1 MARII
6 FISPYMKGGRDSAR
20 LAHRTRYFATREGV
34 QLLKDDN
41 AHLPVTKKQ
50 QQYIQRLL
58 RSFPEAR
65 ELPEYENYANT
76 PNRKTAFA
84 FIEQIHE
91 DFIEPMDG
99 RENYLDYVANR
110 PGVKALGEHGLWDA
124 HGKVPSLENAV
135 AEVAR
140 HTGNVWTPII
150 SLSRE
155 NAERL
160 GYTDLKNW
168 QELINASITDIAK
181 GYKIHPDRLR
191 WYAAMHEK
199 EKHIHVHM
207 VLFSTDPKEGY
218 LSRQGI
224 RSIKSALVSTIYRN
238 DRLHIYEQK
247 DEQRGLLRQEAEAR
261 MATLIEQM
269 ATGTLQSDKLE
280 LLVTDLAQRLR
291 EVSGKKVYGYLPSR
305 VKRIVD
311 EIVDE
316 LAKDERVSSAY
327 ALWQDLREQLCIDY
341 NQTPPQ
347 RVPLSQQ
354 KEFKTVRNMVIRETL
369 RLSEM
374 HFTFEDDA
382 MQDEPEPEEPPVPP
396 DPSAERMIHQQAR
409 FYRRAKSMLDATDA
423 DPSEK
428 SMALVTL
435 HRLWEEGYTIAAH
448 QLGKSYRDGV
458 GSSVDQELAAEW
470 FQKSAEAGNPCS
482 AYALGKLLLEQEQL
496 KTQRLLEEL
505 RTVKS
510 SNATEIRRLKKELAT
525 LRKILVGY
533 VNQIDSLDRI
543 NKRQQQVIADVTQKY
558 NTASQQISTLS
569 KEKENLDKKV
579 TLAAQ
584 LDVTNIRI
592 EPRNKRGKVAKK
604 VKDIVK
610 LAISFTIVKNI
621 TAENGE
627 RTIYIRITKPDNDAL
642 TKSAS
647 NTFSYENRTLTYSC
661 LLYTSP
667 SPRDS

>member
-41 AHLPVTKKQ
+41 AHLPTTKKQ
-50 QQYIQRLL
+50 QQYIRRLL

-65 ELPEYENYANT
+65 DLPEHEGYVSS
-76 PNRKTAFA
+76 PNRQTAFELIA
-84 FIEQIHE
+84 QIHE
-91 DFIEPMDG
+91 DFIEPVDS

-110 PGVKALGEHGLWDA
+110 PGVKSMGEHGLWDA
-124 HGKVPSLENAV
+124 HGKIPSLENAI
-135 AEVAR
+135 AEVAQ

-160 GYTDLKNW
+160 GYTDIKNW
-168 QELINASITDIAK
+168 QDLINASITDIAK

-280 LLVTDLAQRLR
+280 LLVADLAQRLR
-291 EVSGKKVYGYLPSR
+291 EVSGKKVYGYLPPR
-305 VKRIVD
+305 IKRIVD

-341 NQTPPQ
+341 DQTPPQ

-396 DPSAERMIHQQAR
+396 DPNAERMICQQAR
-409 FYRRAKSMLDATDA
+409 FYRRVTKVLHDSES
-423 DPSEK
+423 DPGEK
-428 SMALVTL
+428 AAARVTL
-435 HRLWEEGYTIAAH
+435 RRLWEEGYTIAAH

-482 AYALGKLLLEQEQL
+482 AYALGKLLLEQEQFPQALHWLRQAAEQNDPYAQYRLGKLLLTGAEGVPKDIDAAIQLL
-496 KTQRLLEEL
+496 KGSATQGNSFAQYALGKLYLLGQKVQVDREEAL
-505 RTVKS
+505 RYFAQAAAQGNTYAQYFIDHQDDFSGAAVETAILRMLHQMS
-510 SNATEIRRLKKELAT
+510 RIFRENAAQPAIYAGMQIDKKRRRRLQEKRMAMGHKAGDHE
-525 LRKILVGY
+525 
-533 VNQIDSLDRI
+533 DRGLT
-543 NKRQQQVIADVTQKY
+543 QQTQ
-558 NTASQQISTLS
+558 
-569 KEKENLDKKV
+569 
-579 TLAAQ
+579 
-584 LDVTNIRI
+584 
-592 EPRNKRGKVAKK
+592 
-604 VKDIVK
+604 
-610 LAISFTIVKNI
+610 
-621 TAENGE
+621 
-627 RTIYIRITKPDNDAL
+627 
-642 TKSAS
+642 
-647 NTFSYENRTLTYSC
+647 
-661 LLYTSP
+661 
-667 SPRDS
+667 

>member
-1 MARII
+1 
-6 FISPYMKGGRDSAR
+6 MKGGRDSAR

-41 AHLPVTKKQ
+41 AHLPATKKQ
-50 QQYIQRLL
+50 QQYIHRLL

-65 ELPEYENYANT
+65 ELPEHEDYVT
-76 PNRKTAFA
+76 SPNRQTAFA
-84 FIEQIHE
+84 LIEQIHE
-91 DFIEPMDG
+91 DFVESMDS

-110 PGVKALGEHGLWDA
+110 PGVKAMGEHGLWDA
-124 HGKVPSLENAV
+124 NGKVLSLENAI
-135 AEVAR
+135 AEVAQ

-168 QELINASITDIAK
+168 QDLINASITDIAK
-181 GYKIHPDRLR
+181 GYKIHPSRLR
-191 WYAAMHEK
+191 WYAALHEK

-207 VLFSTDPKEGY
+207 VIFSTDPKEGF
-218 LSRQGI
+218 LTKQGI

-261 MATLIEQM
+261 MATLIGQM

-291 EVSGKKVYGYLPSR
+291 EISGKKVYGYLPPR

-327 ALWQDLREQLCIDY
+327 ALWQDLREQLCTDY

-396 DPSAERMIHQQAR
+396 DPSAERMIHQQAWS
-409 FYRRAKSMLDATDA
+409 YRRAKKVLHDLES
-423 DPSEK
+423 DPGEK
-428 SMALVTL
+428 AAALVTL
-435 HRLWEEGYTIAAH
+435 RRLWEEGYTIAAH
-448 QLGKSYRDGV
+448 QLGKAYRDGL
-458 GSSVDQELAAEW
+458 GISIDRKAAAEW
-470 FQKSAEAGNPCS
+470 FQKSAEAGNTCS
-482 AYALGKLLLEQEQL
+482 AYALGKLLLEQGQISQAIHWLRHAAEQNDPYAQYRLGKLLLTGAEGVPKDVDAAIQLL
-496 KTQRLLEEL
+496 KNSATQGNSFAQYTLGKLYLLGQEMQADREEAL
-505 RTVKS
+505 RYFAQAAAQGNTYAQYFIDHQEDFSGAAVGTAIIRMFHQMS
-510 SNATEIRRLKKELAT
+510 RIFRENAAQPTIYAGMQIDKKRRRRLQEKRMAMGHKADDHE
-525 LRKILVGY
+525 
-533 VNQIDSLDRI
+533 DRGLT
-543 NKRQQQVIADVTQKY
+543 QQTQ
-558 NTASQQISTLS
+558 
-569 KEKENLDKKV
+569 
-579 TLAAQ
+579 
-584 LDVTNIRI
+584 
-592 EPRNKRGKVAKK
+592 
-604 VKDIVK
+604 
-610 LAISFTIVKNI
+610 
-621 TAENGE
+621 
-627 RTIYIRITKPDNDAL
+627 
-642 TKSAS
+642 
-647 NTFSYENRTLTYSC
+647 
-661 LLYTSP
+661 
-667 SPRDS
+667 

>member
-1 MARII
+1 MARLI
-6 FISPYMKGGRDSAR
+6 FISPYMKGGRDAAR

-50 QQYIQRLL
+50 QQYIRRLL

-65 ELPEYENYANT
+65 ELPEHEGYVNA
-76 PNRKTAFA
+76 PNRQTAFDL
-84 FIEQIHE
+84 IEQIHE

-124 HGKVPSLENAV
+124 NGKVPSLENAV

-140 HTGNVWTPII
+140 HTGNVWTPVI

-247 DEQRGLLRQEAEAR
+247 DEQRRFLRQEAEAR
-261 MATLIEQM
+261 MAALIGQM

-291 EVSGKKVYGYLPSR
+291 EVSGKKVYGYLPPR

-341 NQTPPQ
+341 DQTPPQ

-374 HFTFEDDA
+374 NFTFEDDT
-382 MQDEPEPEEPPVPP
+382 MPDELEPEEQPTSSTQS
-396 DPSAERMIHQQAR
+396 SARTIYQQAH
-409 FYRRAKSMLDATDA
+409 FYRRAKTVLNNADA
-423 DPSEK
+423 DPGEK
-428 SMALVTL
+428 AMALVTL
-435 HRLWEEGYTIAAH
+435 RRLWEEGYTIAAH
-448 QLGKSYRDGV
+448 QLGKAYRDGL
-458 GSSVDQELAAEW
+458 GSPVDQVAAAEW
-470 FQKSAEAGNPCS
+470 FQKSAEAGNDCS
-482 AYALGKLLLEQEQL
+482 AYALGKLLLEQGKFSQARIWLQKAAMQKNQYAQYRLGKLLLIGADDVPKDVDAAIRHL
-496 KTQRLLEEL
+496 KDSAALGNQFAQYTLGKLYLLGQEVKADQEEAL
-505 RTVKS
+505 RYLSQAAAQGNTYAQYFIDHQNDFNGASVGTTVLRMLHQMS
-510 SNATEIRRLKKELAT
+510 RIFRENAAQPAIYAGMQIDKKRRRRLQEKRMAMGHKADDHE
-525 LRKILVGY
+525 
-533 VNQIDSLDRI
+533 DSGL
-543 NKRQQQVIADVTQKY
+543 TQP
-558 NTASQQISTLS
+558 SQ
-569 KEKENLDKKV
+569 
-579 TLAAQ
+579 
-584 LDVTNIRI
+584 
-592 EPRNKRGKVAKK
+592 
-604 VKDIVK
+604 
-610 LAISFTIVKNI
+610 
-621 TAENGE
+621 
-627 RTIYIRITKPDNDAL
+627 
-642 TKSAS
+642 
-647 NTFSYENRTLTYSC
+647 
-661 LLYTSP
+661 
-667 SPRDS
+667 

>member
-65 ELPEYENYANT
+65 ELPEHEDYANT
-76 PNRKTAFA
+76 PNRQTAFA
-84 FIEQIHE
+84 LIAQIHE

-135 AEVAR
+135 AEVAQ
-140 HTGNVWTPII
+140 HTGNVWTPVI

-261 MATLIEQM
+261 MATLIGQM
-269 ATGTLQSDKLE
+269 AIGTMQSDRLE

-291 EVSGKKVYGYLPSR
+291 EVSGKKVYGYLPPR

-374 HFTFEDDA
+374 NFTFEDDT
-382 MQDEPEPEEPPVPP
+382 MPDEPEPEEQSA
-396 DPSAERMIHQQAR
+396 PSTQSSARTIYQQAH
-409 FYRRAKSMLDATDA
+409 FYRRAKTVLNDADA
-423 DPSEK
+423 DPGEK
-428 SMALVTL
+428 AMALVTL
-435 HRLWEEGYTIAAH
+435 RRLWEEGYTIAAH
-448 QLGKSYRDGV
+448 QLGKAYRDGLR
-458 GSSVDQELAAEW
+458 SPVDREAAAEW
-470 FQKSAEAGNPCS
+470 FQKSVEAGNDCS
-482 AYALGKLLLEQEQL
+482 AYALGKLLLEQGKFSQARSWLQKAATQKNQYAQYRLGKLLLIGAEDVPKDVDAAIRHL
-496 KTQRLLEEL
+496 KDSAAQGNQFAQYTLGKLYLLGHEVKADHEEAL
-505 RTVKS
+505 RYLSQAAVQGNTYAQYFIDHQNDFNGVSVGTTVLRMLHQMS
-510 SNATEIRRLKKELAT
+510 RIFRENAAQPAIYAGMQIDKKRRRRLQEKRMAMGHKADDHE
-525 LRKILVGY
+525 
-533 VNQIDSLDRI
+533 DSGL
-543 NKRQQQVIADVTQKY
+543 TQS
-558 NTASQQISTLS
+558 SQ
-569 KEKENLDKKV
+569 
-579 TLAAQ
+579 
-584 LDVTNIRI
+584 
-592 EPRNKRGKVAKK
+592 
-604 VKDIVK
+604 
-610 LAISFTIVKNI
+610 
-621 TAENGE
+621 
-627 RTIYIRITKPDNDAL
+627 
-642 TKSAS
+642 
-647 NTFSYENRTLTYSC
+647 
-661 LLYTSP
+661 
-667 SPRDS
+667 

>member
-1 MARII
+1 MARLI

-65 ELPEYENYANT
+65 ELPEHEDYANT
-76 PNRKTAFA
+76 PNRQTAFA
-84 FIEQIHE
+84 LIAQIHE

-124 HGKVPSLENAV
+124 NGKVPSLENAV

-140 HTGNVWTPII
+140 HTGNVWTPVI

-238 DRLHIYEQK
+238 DRLHIYEK
-247 DEQRGLLRQEAEAR
+247 KNHQRSILQQEAE
-261 MATLIEQM
+261 EQM
-269 ATGTLQSDKLE
+269 ASLIGQMSTGTLQNGKLE
-280 LLVTDLAQRLR
+280 LLVTCLAKRLQ
-291 EVSGKKVYGYLPSR
+291 EVSGKKVYGYLPPR

-316 LAKDERVSSAY
+316 LSKDERVAAAY

-341 NQTPPQ
+341 NQTPQQ

-374 HFTFEDDA
+374 NFTFEDDT
-382 MQDEPEPEEPPVPP
+382 MPDEPEPEEQSA
-396 DPSAERMIHQQAR
+396 PSTQSSARTIYQQAH
-409 FYRRAKSMLDATDA
+409 FYRRAKTVLNDTDA
-423 DPSEK
+423 DPGEK
-428 SMALVTL
+428 AMALVTL
-435 HRLWEEGYTIAAH
+435 RRLWEEGYTIAAH
-448 QLGKSYRDGV
+448 QLGKAYRDGL
-458 GSSVDQELAAEW
+458 GSPVDQEAAVEW
-470 FQKSAEAGNPCS
+470 FRKSAEAGNDCS
-482 AYALGKLLLEQEQL
+482 AYALGKLLLEQGKFSQARSWLQKAATQKNQYAQYRLGKLLLIGADDVPKDVDAAIRHL
-496 KTQRLLEEL
+496 KDSAAQGNQFAQYTLGKLYLLGHEVKANQEEAL
-505 RTVKS
+505 RYLSQAAAQGNTYAQYFIDHQNDFNGASVGTTVLRMLHQMS
-510 SNATEIRRLKKELAT
+510 RIFRENAAQPAIYAGMQINKKRRRRLQEKRMAMGHKADDHE
-525 LRKILVGY
+525 
-533 VNQIDSLDRI
+533 DRGLT
-543 NKRQQQVIADVTQKY
+543 QQTQ
-558 NTASQQISTLS
+558 
-569 KEKENLDKKV
+569 
-579 TLAAQ
+579 
-584 LDVTNIRI
+584 
-592 EPRNKRGKVAKK
+592 
-604 VKDIVK
+604 
-610 LAISFTIVKNI
+610 
-621 TAENGE
+621 
-627 RTIYIRITKPDNDAL
+627 
-642 TKSAS
+642 
-647 NTFSYENRTLTYSC
+647 
-661 LLYTSP
+661 
-667 SPRDS
+667 

>member
-1 MARII
+1 
-6 FISPYMKGGRDSAR
+6 
-20 LAHRTRYFATREGV
+20 
-34 QLLKDDN
+34 
-41 AHLPVTKKQ
+41 
-50 QQYIQRLL
+50 
-58 RSFPEAR
+58 
-65 ELPEYENYANT
+65 
-76 PNRKTAFA
+76 
-84 FIEQIHE
+84 
-91 DFIEPMDG
+91 MDG

-140 HTGNVWTPII
+140 HTGNVWTPVI

-168 QELINASITDIAK
+168 QDLINASITDIAK

-291 EVSGKKVYGYLPSR
+291 EISGKKVYGYLPPR

-341 NQTPPQ
+341 NQTPPM

-374 HFTFEDDA
+374 HFTFKDDA
-382 MQDEPEPEEPPVPP
+382 MQDEPKPEEPPMPP
-396 DPSAERMIHQQAR
+396 DPSAERMIHQRAR
-409 FYRRAKSMLDATDA
+409 FYRRAKSILDAVDA

-435 HRLWEEGYTIAAH
+435 HRLWEEGI
-448 QLGKSYRDGV
+448 
-458 GSSVDQELAAEW
+458 
-470 FQKSAEAGNPCS
+470 
-482 AYALGKLLLEQEQL
+482 LLLL
-496 KTQRLLEEL
+496 I
-505 RTVKS
+505 S
-510 SNATEIRRLKKELAT
+510 LA
-525 LRKILVGY
+525 
-533 VNQIDSLDRI
+533 N
-543 NKRQQQVIADVTQKY
+543 
-558 NTASQQISTLS
+558 
-569 KEKENLDKKV
+569 
-579 TLAAQ
+579 
-584 LDVTNIRI
+584 RI
-592 EPRNKRGKVAKK
+592 EMELEVQLTTSWRQSGFKNRQKPVILALHTRWANCCWSRGN
-604 VKDIVK
+604 
-610 LAISFTIVKNI
+610 SRRPFT
-621 TAENGE
+621 GCGRQRS
-627 RTIYIRITKPDNDAL
+627 RTIHTRNTG
-642 TKSAS
+642 SAS
-647 NTFSYENRTLTYSC
+647 C
-661 LLYTSP
+661 CSP
-667 SPRDS
+667 TRRVCQRI

>member
-1 MARII
+1 MARLI
-6 FISPYMKGGRDSAR
+6 FISPYMKGGRDAAR

-91 DFIEPMDG
+91 DFIEPMDS

-135 AEVAR
+135 AEVAQ

-160 GYTDLKNW
+160 GYTDIKNW
-168 QELINASITDIAK
+168 QDLINASITDIAK

-238 DRLHIYEQK
+238 DRLHIYKQK

-261 MATLIEQM
+261 MAALIGQM

-280 LLVTDLAQRLR
+280 LLVTDLAQRLQ
-291 EVSGKKVYGYLPSR
+291 EVSGKKVYGYLPPR
-305 VKRIVD
+305 VKRVVD

-382 MQDEPEPEEPPVPP
+382 ISDEPEPEEPPVPP

-409 FYRRAKSMLDATDA
+409 FYRRAKSILDAADA

-448 QLGKSYRDGV
+448 QLGKAYQDGL
-458 GSSVDQELAAEW
+458 GTSIDRKAAAEW
-470 FQKSAEAGNPCS
+470 FQKSTEAGNPCS
-482 AYALGKLLLEQEQL
+482 AYALGKLLLEQEQFPQALHWLRQAAEQNDPYAQYRLGKLLLTGAEGVPKDVDAAIQLL
-496 KTQRLLEEL
+496 KNSATQGNSFAQYTLGKLYLLGQEMQVDREEAL
-505 RTVKS
+505 RYFAQAAAQGNTYAQYFIDHQEDFSGAAAGTAVLRMLHQMS
-510 SNATEIRRLKKELAT
+510 RIFRENAAQPAIYAGMQIDKKRRRRLQEKRMAMGHKADDHE
-525 LRKILVGY
+525 
-533 VNQIDSLDRI
+533 DRGLT
-543 NKRQQQVIADVTQKY
+543 QQTQ
-558 NTASQQISTLS
+558 
-569 KEKENLDKKV
+569 
-579 TLAAQ
+579 
-584 LDVTNIRI
+584 
-592 EPRNKRGKVAKK
+592 
-604 VKDIVK
+604 
-610 LAISFTIVKNI
+610 
-621 TAENGE
+621 
-627 RTIYIRITKPDNDAL
+627 
-642 TKSAS
+642 
-647 NTFSYENRTLTYSC
+647 
-661 LLYTSP
+661 
-667 SPRDS
+667 

>member
-1 MARII
+1 MARLI

-50 QQYIQRLL
+50 QQYIRRLL

-65 ELPEYENYANT
+65 ELPEHEGYVNA
-76 PNRKTAFA
+76 PNRQTAFA
-84 FIEQIHE
+84 LIAQIHE

-110 PGVKALGEHGLWDA
+110 PGVKSMGEHGLWNA
-124 HGKVPSLENAV
+124 HGKVPSLENAI
-135 AEVAR
+135 AEVAQ
-140 HTGNVWTPII
+140 HTGNVWTPVI

-247 DEQRGLLRQEAEAR
+247 DEQRGLIRQEAEAR
-261 MATLIEQM
+261 MATLIGQM
-269 ATGTLQSDKLE
+269 ATGTLQSGKLE

-291 EVSGKKVYGYLPSR
+291 EVSGKKVYGYLPPR

-316 LAKDERVSSAY
+316 LAKDERVLSAY

-382 MQDEPEPEEPPVPP
+382 MQDEPEEPPVPP
-396 DPSAERMIHQQAR
+396 DPSAERMIHQQAQS
-409 FYRRAKSMLDATDA
+409 YRRAKKVLHDLES
-423 DPSEK
+423 DPGEK
-428 SMALVTL
+428 AAARVTL

-458 GSSVDQELAAEW
+458 GNSVDQELAAEW

-482 AYALGKLLLEQEQL
+482 AYALGKLLLEQEQFPQALHWLRQAAEQNDPYAQYRLGKLLLTGAEGVPKDIDAAIQLL
-496 KTQRLLEEL
+496 KDSATQGNSFAQYTLGKLYLLGQEVKADREEAL
-505 RTVKS
+505 RYFAQAAAQGNTYAQYFIDHQEDFFGAVVGTAILRMLHQMS
-510 SNATEIRRLKKELAT
+510 RIFRENAAQPAIYAGMQIDKKRRRRLQEKRMAMGHKADDHE
-525 LRKILVGY
+525 
-533 VNQIDSLDRI
+533 DRGLT
-543 NKRQQQVIADVTQKY
+543 QQTQ
-558 NTASQQISTLS
+558 
-569 KEKENLDKKV
+569 
-579 TLAAQ
+579 
-584 LDVTNIRI
+584 
-592 EPRNKRGKVAKK
+592 
-604 VKDIVK
+604 
-610 LAISFTIVKNI
+610 
-621 TAENGE
+621 
-627 RTIYIRITKPDNDAL
+627 
-642 TKSAS
+642 
-647 NTFSYENRTLTYSC
+647 
-661 LLYTSP
+661 
-667 SPRDS
+667 

>member
-1 MARII
+1 MARLI
-6 FISPYMKGGRDSAR
+6 FISPYMKGGRDAAR

-50 QQYIQRLL
+50 QQYIRRLL

-65 ELPEYENYANT
+65 ELPEHEDYANT
-76 PNRKTAFA
+76 PNRQTAFA
-84 FIEQIHE
+84 LIAQIHE

-140 HTGNVWTPII
+140 HTGNVWTPVI

-280 LLVTDLAQRLR
+280 LLVADLAQRLR
-291 EVSGKKVYGYLPSR
+291 ESSGKKVYGYLPPR

-316 LAKDERVSSAY
+316 LSKDERVAAAY
-327 ALWQDLREQLCIDY
+327 SLWQDLREQLCIDY
-341 NQTPPQ
+341 NQTPSQ

-374 HFTFEDDA
+374 SFTFEDDT
-382 MQDEPEPEEPPVPP
+382 MPDEPEPEEPPA
-396 DPSAERMIHQQAR
+396 PSTQSSAR
-409 FYRRAKSMLDATDA
+409 TIYQRAHFYRRAKTVLNDADA
-423 DPSEK
+423 DPGEK
-428 SMALVTL
+428 AMALVTL
-435 HRLWEEGYTIAAH
+435 RRLWEEGYTIAAH
-448 QLGKSYRDGV
+448 QLGKAYRDGL
-458 GSSVDQELAAEW
+458 GSPVDQVAAAEW
-470 FQKSAEAGNPCS
+470 FQKSAEAGNDCS
-482 AYALGKLLLEQEQL
+482 AYALGKLLLEQGKFSQARIWLQKAAMQKNQYAQYRLGKLLLIGADDVPKDMDAAIRHL
-496 KTQRLLEEL
+496 KDSAAHGNQFAQYTLGKLYLLGHEVKTDREEALLYLSQAAAQGNTYAQYFIDHQNDFNGASVGTAVL
-505 RTVKS
+505 RMLHQMS
-510 SNATEIRRLKKELAT
+510 RIFRENAAQPAIYAGMQIDKKRRRRLQEKRMAMGHK
-525 LRKILVGY
+525 VDDHG
-533 VNQIDSLDRI
+533 DSGL
-543 NKRQQQVIADVTQKY
+543 TQP
-558 NTASQQISTLS
+558 SQ
-569 KEKENLDKKV
+569 
-579 TLAAQ
+579 
-584 LDVTNIRI
+584 
-592 EPRNKRGKVAKK
+592 
-604 VKDIVK
+604 
-610 LAISFTIVKNI
+610 
-621 TAENGE
+621 
-627 RTIYIRITKPDNDAL
+627 
-642 TKSAS
+642 
-647 NTFSYENRTLTYSC
+647 
-661 LLYTSP
+661 
-667 SPRDS
+667 

>member
-65 ELPEYENYANT
+65 ELPEHENYANT
-76 PNRKTAFA
+76 PNRQTAFELIA
-84 FIEQIHE
+84 QIHE
-91 DFIEPMDG
+91 DFIEPMDS

-110 PGVKALGEHGLWDA
+110 PGVKAMGEHGLWDA
-124 HGKVPSLENAV
+124 NGKVSPLENAV
-135 AEVAR
+135 AEVAQ
-140 HTGNVWTPII
+140 HTGNVWTPVI

-181 GYKIHPDRLR
+181 GYKIHPNHLR
-191 WYAAMHEK
+191 WYAALHEK

-207 VLFSTDPKEGY
+207 VIFSTDPKEGF
-218 LSRQGI
+218 LTKQGI

-247 DEQRGLLRQEAEAR
+247 DEQRSFLQQEAEAR
-261 MATLIEQM
+261 MAALIEQM
-269 ATGTLQSDKLE
+269 ATGTLQSNQLE
-280 LLVTDLAQRLR
+280 LLVADLAQRLQD
-291 EVSGKKVYGYLPSR
+291 VSGKKVYGYLPPR

-316 LAKDERVSSAY
+316 LAKDESVSSAY

-369 RLSEM
+369 RLSEL
-374 HFTFEDDA
+374 HFTFEDNA
-382 MQDEPEPEEPPVPP
+382 MQEEPEEPPMPP
-396 DPSAERMIHQQAR
+396 DPSAERMIHQRAR
-409 FYRRAKSMLDATDA
+409 FYRRAKSILDAVDA

-448 QLGKSYRDGV
+448 QLGKADRDGL
-458 GSSVDQELAAEW
+458 GISIDRKAAAEW
-470 FQKSAEAGNPCS
+470 FQKSAEAGNTCS
-482 AYALGKLLLEQEQL
+482 AYALGKLLLEKEQIPQAIHWL
-496 KTQRLLEEL
+496 RQAAEQNDPYAQYRLGKLLLTGAEGVPKDVDAAIQLLTDSATQGNSFAQYALGKLYLLGREVRADREEAL
-505 RTVKS
+505 RYFAQAAAQGNTYAQYFIDHQDDFSGAAVGTAILRMLHQMS
-510 SNATEIRRLKKELAT
+510 RIFRENAAQPAIYAEMQIDKKRRRRLQEKRMAMG
-525 LRKILVGY
+525 RKA
-533 VNQIDSLDRI
+533 DDHEDRGLT
-543 NKRQQQVIADVTQKY
+543 QQTQ
-558 NTASQQISTLS
+558 
-569 KEKENLDKKV
+569 
-579 TLAAQ
+579 
-584 LDVTNIRI
+584 
-592 EPRNKRGKVAKK
+592 
-604 VKDIVK
+604 
-610 LAISFTIVKNI
+610 
-621 TAENGE
+621 
-627 RTIYIRITKPDNDAL
+627 
-642 TKSAS
+642 
-647 NTFSYENRTLTYSC
+647 
-661 LLYTSP
+661 
-667 SPRDS
+667 

>member
-1 MARII
+1 MARLI

-34 QLLKDDN
+34 QILKDDN

-50 QQYIQRLL
+50 QQYIRRLL

-65 ELPEYENYANT
+65 ELPEHEDYANT
-76 PNRKTAFA
+76 PNRQTAFA
-84 FIEQIHE
+84 LIAQIHE

-124 HGKVPSLENAV
+124 YGKVPSLENAV

-140 HTGNVWTPII
+140 HTGNVWTPVI

-247 DEQRGLLRQEAEAR
+247 DEQRSLLRQEAEAR
-261 MATLIEQM
+261 MATLIGQM
-269 ATGTLQSDKLE
+269 AAGTLQSDKLE

-291 EVSGKKVYGYLPSR
+291 EVSGKKVYGYLPPR
-305 VKRIVD
+305 VKRVVD

-374 HFTFEDDA
+374 HFIFEDDA
-382 MQDEPEPEEPPVPP
+382 MQDEPEEPPVPP

-409 FYRRAKSMLDATDA
+409 FYRSAKSMLDAVDA

-435 HRLWEEGYTIAAH
+435 HRLWEDGYTIAAH
-448 QLGKSYRDGV
+448 QLGKAYRDGL
-458 GSSVDQELAAEW
+458 GSPVDREEATEW
-470 FQKSAEAGNPCS
+470 FQKSAEAGNNCS
-482 AYALGKLLLEQEQL
+482 AYALGKLLLEQGKFSQARSWLQKAAMQKNQYAQYRLGKLLLIGADDVPKDVDAAIRHL
-496 KTQRLLEEL
+496 KDSAAQGNQFAQYTLGKLYLLGQEVKADHEEAL
-505 RTVKS
+505 RYLSQAAAQGNIYAQYFIDHQNDFNGVSVGTTVLRMLHQMS
-510 SNATEIRRLKKELAT
+510 SIFRENAAQPTIYAGMQIDKKRRRRLQEKRMAMGHKADDHE
-525 LRKILVGY
+525 
-533 VNQIDSLDRI
+533 DSGL
-543 NKRQQQVIADVTQKY
+543 TQS
-558 NTASQQISTLS
+558 SQ
-569 KEKENLDKKV
+569 
-579 TLAAQ
+579 
-584 LDVTNIRI
+584 
-592 EPRNKRGKVAKK
+592 
-604 VKDIVK
+604 
-610 LAISFTIVKNI
+610 
-621 TAENGE
+621 
-627 RTIYIRITKPDNDAL
+627 
-642 TKSAS
+642 
-647 NTFSYENRTLTYSC
+647 
-661 LLYTSP
+661 
-667 SPRDS
+667 

>member
-84 FIEQIHE
+84 LIEQIHE
-91 DFIEPMDG
+91 DFIEPMDS

-110 PGVKALGEHGLWDA
+110 PGVKSMGEHGLWNA
-124 HGKVPSLENAV
+124 HGKVPSLENAI
-135 AEVAR
+135 AEVAQ

-207 VLFSTDPKEGY
+207 VIFSTDPKEGY

-247 DEQRGLLRQEAEAR
+247 NEQRGLLRQEAEAR

-269 ATGTLQSDKLE
+269 ATGALQSDKLE
-280 LLVTDLAQRLR
+280 LLVTDLAQRLQ
-291 EVSGKKVYGYLPSR
+291 EVSGKKVYGYLPPR

-316 LAKDERVSSAY
+316 LSKDERVAAAY

-354 KEFKTVRNMVIRETL
+354 KEFKAVRNMVIRETL

-374 HFTFEDDA
+374 SFTFEDDT
-382 MQDEPEPEEPPVPP
+382 MPDEPEPEEPPASSTQS
-396 DPSAERMIHQQAR
+396 SARTIYQQAHF
-409 FYRRAKSMLDATDA
+409 FYRKAKTVLNDADA
-423 DPSEK
+423 DPGEK
-428 SMALVTL
+428 AMALVTL
-435 HRLWEEGYTIAAH
+435 RRLWEDGYTIAAH
-448 QLGKSYRDGV
+448 QLGKAYRDGL
-458 GSSVDQELAAEW
+458 GSPIGRETAAEW
-470 FQKSAEAGNPCS
+470 FQKSAEAGNDCS
-482 AYALGKLLLEQEQL
+482 AYALGKLLLEQGKFSQAQSWLQKAATQKNQYAQYRLGKLLLIGADDVSKDVNAAIRHL
-496 KTQRLLEEL
+496 KDSAAQGNQFAQYTLGKLYLLGQEVKADHEEALHYLSQAAVQGNTYAQYFIDHQNDFAGASVGTAVL
-505 RTVKS
+505 RMLHQMS
-510 SNATEIRRLKKELAT
+510 RIFRENAAQPAIYAGMQIDKKRRRRLQEKRMAMGHKADDHE
-525 LRKILVGY
+525 
-533 VNQIDSLDRI
+533 DSGL
-543 NKRQQQVIADVTQKY
+543 TQS
-558 NTASQQISTLS
+558 SQ
-569 KEKENLDKKV
+569 
-579 TLAAQ
+579 
-584 LDVTNIRI
+584 
-592 EPRNKRGKVAKK
+592 
-604 VKDIVK
+604 
-610 LAISFTIVKNI
+610 
-621 TAENGE
+621 
-627 RTIYIRITKPDNDAL
+627 
-642 TKSAS
+642 
-647 NTFSYENRTLTYSC
+647 
-661 LLYTSP
+661 
-667 SPRDS
+667 

>member
-1 MARII
+1 MARLI
-6 FISPYMKGGRDSAR
+6 FISPYMKGGRDAAR

-50 QQYIQRLL
+50 QQYIRRLL

-65 ELPEYENYANT
+65 ELPEHEDYANT
-76 PNRKTAFA
+76 PNRQTAFA
-84 FIEQIHE
+84 LIAQIHE

-110 PGVKALGEHGLWDA
+110 PGVKAMGEHGLWNA
-124 HGKVPSLENAV
+124 HGKVPSLENAI
-135 AEVAR
+135 AEVAQ

-181 GYKIHPDRLR
+181 GYKIRPSHLR
-191 WYAAMHEK
+191 WYAALHEK
-199 EKHIHVHM
+199 EKHLHVHM
-207 VLFSTDPKEGY
+207 IIFSTDPKEGF
-218 LSRQGI
+218 LTKQGI

-261 MATLIEQM
+261 MAALIGQM
-269 ATGTLQSDKLE
+269 AIGTMQSDRLE

-291 EVSGKKVYGYLPSR
+291 EVSGKKVYGYLPPR

-382 MQDEPEPEEPPVPP
+382 ISDEPEPEEPPVPP
-396 DPSAERMIHQQAR
+396 DPSAERMIYQRAR
-409 FYRRAKSMLDATDA
+409 FYRRAKSILDAADA

-435 HRLWEEGYTIAAH
+435 RRLWEEGYTIAAH

-458 GSSVDQELAAEW
+458 VSSVDQELAAEW
-470 FQKSAEAGNPCS
+470 FQKSAEAGNNCS
-482 AYALGKLLLEQEQL
+482 AYALGKLLLEQGKFSQARSWLQKAATQKNQYAQYRLGKLLLIGADDVPKDVDAAIRHL
-496 KTQRLLEEL
+496 KVSAVQGNQFAQYTLGKLYLLGHEVKADHEEAL
-505 RTVKS
+505 RYLSQAAAQGNTYAQYFIDHQDDFS
-510 SNATEIRRLKKELAT
+510 GAAAGTAILRMLHQMSRIFRENAAQPAIYAGMQIDKKRRRRLQEKRMAMGHKADDHE
-525 LRKILVGY
+525 
-533 VNQIDSLDRI
+533 DRGLT
-543 NKRQQQVIADVTQKY
+543 QQTQ
-558 NTASQQISTLS
+558 
-569 KEKENLDKKV
+569 
-579 TLAAQ
+579 
-584 LDVTNIRI
+584 
-592 EPRNKRGKVAKK
+592 
-604 VKDIVK
+604 
-610 LAISFTIVKNI
+610 
-621 TAENGE
+621 
-627 RTIYIRITKPDNDAL
+627 
-642 TKSAS
+642 
-647 NTFSYENRTLTYSC
+647 
-661 LLYTSP
+661 
-667 SPRDS
+667 

>member
-1 MARII
+1 MARLI
-6 FISPYMKGGRDSAR
+6 FISPYMKGGRDAAR

-58 RSFPEAR
+58 RSFQEAR
-65 ELPEYENYANT
+65 ELPEHEGYANT
-76 PNRKTAFA
+76 PNRQTAFA
-84 FIEQIHE
+84 LIAQIHE
-91 DFIEPMDG
+91 DFIEPMDS

-124 HGKVPSLENAV
+124 NGKVPSLENAV
-135 AEVAR
+135 AEVAQ

-168 QELINASITDIAK
+168 QDLINASITDIAK

-238 DRLHIYEQK
+238 DRMHIFEQK

-261 MATLIEQM
+261 MAALIEQM

-280 LLVTDLAQRLR
+280 LLVADLAQRLR
-291 EVSGKKVYGYLPSR
+291 EVSGKKVYGYLPPR
-305 VKRIVD
+305 VKRVVD

-327 ALWQDLREQLCIDY
+327 ALWQDLREQLCTDY

-374 HFTFEDDA
+374 RFTFEDDA
-382 MQDEPEPEEPPVPP
+382 MQDEPEEPPVPP
-396 DPSAERMIHQQAR
+396 DPSAERMIHQRAR
-409 FYRRAKSMLDATDA
+409 FYRRAKSVLDAADA

-448 QLGKSYRDGV
+448 QLGKAYQDGL
-458 GSSVDQELAAEW
+458 GTSIDRKAAAEW
-470 FQKSAEAGNPCS
+470 FQKSAEAGNTCS
-482 AYALGKLLLEQEQL
+482 AYALGKLLLEQEQFPQAIHWLRQAAEQNDPYAQYRLGKLLLTGAEGVPRDAVAAIKLL
-496 KTQRLLEEL
+496 KDSAAQGNQFAQYTLGKLYLLGQEVQADREEAL
-505 RTVKS
+505 RYLVQAAAQGNTYAQYFIDHQKDFS
-510 SNATEIRRLKKELAT
+510 GAAAGTSILRMLHQMSRIFRENAAQPAIYAEMQIDKKRRRRLQEKRMAMGHKADDHE
-525 LRKILVGY
+525 
-533 VNQIDSLDRI
+533 DRGLT
-543 NKRQQQVIADVTQKY
+543 QQTQ
-558 NTASQQISTLS
+558 
-569 KEKENLDKKV
+569 
-579 TLAAQ
+579 
-584 LDVTNIRI
+584 
-592 EPRNKRGKVAKK
+592 
-604 VKDIVK
+604 
-610 LAISFTIVKNI
+610 
-621 TAENGE
+621 
-627 RTIYIRITKPDNDAL
+627 
-642 TKSAS
+642 
-647 NTFSYENRTLTYSC
+647 
-661 LLYTSP
+661 
-667 SPRDS
+667 

>member
-50 QQYIQRLL
+50 QQYIRRLL

-65 ELPEYENYANT
+65 ELPEHEDYANT
-76 PNRKTAFA
+76 PNRQTAFA
-84 FIEQIHE
+84 LIAQIHE

-110 PGVKALGEHGLWDA
+110 PGVKSMGEHGLWDTN
-124 HGKVPSLENAV
+124 GKVPSLENAV

-140 HTGNVWTPII
+140 HTGNVWTPVI

-238 DRLHIYEQK
+238 DRLHIYEKK
-247 DEQRGLLRQEAEAR
+247 DHQRSILQQEAE
-261 MATLIEQM
+261 EQM
-269 ATGTLQSDKLE
+269 ASLIGQMSTGTLQNGKLE
-280 LLVTDLAQRLR
+280 LLVTDLAQRLQ
-291 EVSGKKVYGYLPSR
+291 EVSGKKVYGYLPPR

-341 NQTPPQ
+341 SQTPPQ

-396 DPSAERMIHQQAR
+396 DSNAERMICQQAR
-409 FYRRAKSMLDATDA
+409 FYRRVTKVLHDSES
-423 DPSEK
+423 DPGEK
-428 SMALVTL
+428 AAARVTL
-435 HRLWEEGYTIAAH
+435 RRLWEEGYTIAAH
-448 QLGKSYRDGV
+448 QLGKAYRDGL
-458 GSSVDQELAAEW
+458 GISIDRKAAAEW

-482 AYALGKLLLEQEQL
+482 AYALGILLLEQGQIPQALHWLRQAAEQNDPYAQYRLGKLLLTGKEGVPKDIDAAIHLL
-496 KTQRLLEEL
+496 KDSAAQGNQFAQYTLGKFYLLGQEVQADREEAL
-505 RTVKS
+505 RYFAQAAAQGNTYAQYFIDHQEDFS
-510 SNATEIRRLKKELAT
+510 SAAAGTAILRMLHQMSRIFRENAAQPAIYAGMQIDKKRRRRLQEKRMAMGHKADDHE
-525 LRKILVGY
+525 
-533 VNQIDSLDRI
+533 DRGLT
-543 NKRQQQVIADVTQKY
+543 QQPQ
-558 NTASQQISTLS
+558 
-569 KEKENLDKKV
+569 
-579 TLAAQ
+579 
-584 LDVTNIRI
+584 
-592 EPRNKRGKVAKK
+592 
-604 VKDIVK
+604 
-610 LAISFTIVKNI
+610 
-621 TAENGE
+621 
-627 RTIYIRITKPDNDAL
+627 
-642 TKSAS
+642 
-647 NTFSYENRTLTYSC
+647 
-661 LLYTSP
+661 
-667 SPRDS
+667 

>member
-65 ELPEYENYANT
+65 ELPEHENYANT
-76 PNRKTAFA
+76 PNRQTAFELIA
-84 FIEQIHE
+84 QIHE
-91 DFIEPMDG
+91 DFIEPMDS

-110 PGVKALGEHGLWDA
+110 PGVKAMGEHGLWDA
-124 HGKVPSLENAV
+124 NGKVSPLENAV
-135 AEVAR
+135 AEVAQ
-140 HTGNVWTPII
+140 HTGNVWTPVI

-181 GYKIHPDRLR
+181 GYKIHPNHLR
-191 WYAAMHEK
+191 WYAALHEK

-207 VLFSTDPKEGY
+207 VIFSTDPKEGF
-218 LSRQGI
+218 LTKQGI

-247 DEQRGLLRQEAEAR
+247 DEQRSFLQQEAEAR
-261 MATLIEQM
+261 MAALIEQM

-280 LLVTDLAQRLR
+280 LLVTDLAQRLQD
-291 EVSGKKVYGYLPSR
+291 VSGKKVYGYLPPR

-316 LAKDERVSSAY
+316 LAKDESVSSAY

-369 RLSEM
+369 RLSEL

-382 MQDEPEPEEPPVPP
+382 MQDEPEPEEPPVPS
-396 DPSAERMIHQQAR
+396 DSRAERMIHQQAQS
-409 FYRRAKSMLDATDA
+409 YRRAKKVLHDLES
-423 DPSEK
+423 DPDEK
-428 SMALVTL
+428 AAARVTL
-435 HRLWEEGYTIAAH
+435 RRLWEEGYTIAAH
-448 QLGKSYRDGV
+448 QLGKADRDGL
-458 GSSVDQELAAEW
+458 GISIDRKAAAEW

-482 AYALGKLLLEQEQL
+482 AYALGKLLLEQEQIPQAIHWL
-496 KTQRLLEEL
+496 RQAAEQNDPCAQYRLGKLLLTGAEGVPKDIDAAIRLLKDSAMQGNSFAQYALGKLYLLGQEVQADREAAL
-505 RTVKS
+505 RYFAQAAAQGNTYAQYFIDHQEDFFGAAVGTAILRMLHQMS
-510 SNATEIRRLKKELAT
+510 RIFRENAAQPAIYAGMQIDKRRRRRLQE
-525 LRKILVGY
+525 
-533 VNQIDSLDRI
+533 
-543 NKRQQQVIADVTQKY
+543 KRMAMGHKADDHED
-558 NTASQQISTLS
+558 ISP
-569 KEKENLDKKV
+569 
-579 TLAAQ
+579 Q
-584 LDVTNIRI
+584 MQ
-592 EPRNKRGKVAKK
+592 
-604 VKDIVK
+604 
-610 LAISFTIVKNI
+610 
-621 TAENGE
+621 
-627 RTIYIRITKPDNDAL
+627 
-642 TKSAS
+642 
-647 NTFSYENRTLTYSC
+647 
-661 LLYTSP
+661 
-667 SPRDS
+667 